1 MIELTLPDFKLQF
14 STHQDA
20 VQLVALVS
28 PT

>member
-1 MIELTLPDFKLQF
+1 MIELTLPDFERRF